1 MTVGTMKKERDEA
14 KLRLSD
20 KDRELTELRREV
32 NNVIDKKRRLEQ
44 ELERLRQHLLA
55 VSYFSLTK
63 L

>member
-32 NNVIDKKRRLEQ
+32 NNINMIIN
-44 ELERLRQHLLA
+44 LL
-55 VSYFSLTK
+55 S
-63 L
+63 